1 MGSKQV
7 SIVVDLRT
15 GKDIIHVPDL
25 IAILS
30 AAGYKP
36 DVALKA
42 YGGETLKLARKAA
55 REGCGM
61 VISYGGDGTLN
72 DVVNGVMDSGGK
84 SLIGDIPGGTFN
96 EWAGVMGLPEDPVKA
111 TLALIESEARKID
124 LGHIEVQDLTL
135 PGKAGQGLQTMRQG
149 QRQSKRLPQSR
160 KYFFLHVGLGA
171 DATFMAHISKPLK
184 YRFGHLAF
192 DLAAIKE
199 LPEVHPFPIEV
210 QAMRD
215 CGEGTMKWQGE
226 ALQVI
231 ISKTRYYAGNVDIAP
246 GAYLDDGLL
255 NVCVIPADSPI
266 RTAEQA
272 LSFLLRRKLDET
284 TRYFRGSQLSIR
296 VPAATTM
303 QVDGS
308 VVKLEDYLCK
318 TESDALQQGND
329 AGEVMVSYRFDAVP
343 GAVRM
348 AVPRTYHGTLFQTA
362 VHTDQGQAPRAVQRE
377 KQTPSVQRNDQQPGG
392 FQRESQQGT
401 GSLQQ
406 QEYRVTVIGVA
417 PHPAKPDASIIA
429 GTYKKQDTDE
439 TEAVAVR
446 VNDRTLVLRKED
458 ERVPHT
464 EMQALQEGQE
474 ILVVG
479 KKSKRGV
486 IRARGIRITP
496 E

>member
-15 GKDIIHVPDL
+15 GENVIHVPDL

-36 DVALKA
+36 DIALKA

-55 REGCGM
+55 REGCGL

-72 DVVNGVMDSGGK
+72 DVVNGVMDAGGK

-96 EWAGVMGLPEDPVKA
+96 EWAGVMGLPEDPAKA
-111 TLALIESEARKID
+111 ALALVESEARKID
-124 LGHIEVQDLTL
+124 LGHIEVQDLIL
-135 PGKAGQGLQTMRQG
+135 PGTAGQGMQTMSQG
-149 QRQSKRLPQSR
+149 QRQSKRLPQNR
-160 KYFFLHVGLGA
+160 QYFFLHVGLGA

-184 YRFGHLAF
+184 YRLGHLAF

-199 LPEVHPFPIEV
+199 LPEVHPFPVEV
-210 QAMRD
+210 QAMGDRGD
-215 CGEGTMKWQGE
+215 GAMKWQGE
-226 ALQVI
+226 AWQVI

-246 GAYLDDGLL
+246 DAYLDDGLL
-255 NVCVIPADSPI
+255 NVCVIMAGSPL

-272 LSFLLRRKLDET
+272 LSFLVRRKLDET
-284 TRYFRGSQLSIR
+284 MTRYFRSSQLSIR
-296 VPAATTM
+296 VPAATAM

-318 TESDALQQGND
+318 AERDELRQVND
-329 AGEVMVSYRFDAVP
+329 TGEVMVSYRFDAVP
-343 GAVRM
+343 GAMQM
-348 AVPRTYHGTLFQTA
+348 AVPRTFNGSLFQAATR
-362 VHTDQGQAPRAVQRE
+362 TSQGQGPRAKQSE
-377 KQTPSVQRNDQQPGG
+377 KQTPSVQRNNVQVQE
-392 FQRESQQGT
+392 RSQQGS
-401 GSLQQ
+401 GSLEQ

-417 PHPAKPDASIIA
+417 HHPSKPDVSIIA
-429 GTYKKQDTDE
+429 GRYKKQDTDE
-439 TEAVAVR
+439 TEVVAVQ
-446 VNDRTLVLRKED
+446 VNDRTLVQRQED

-474 ILVVG
+474 IVVVG

-486 IRARGIRITP
+486 IRAWSIKIAH